1 MARICGL
8 YRLDRQH
15 ADGVNRQLIDI
26 AMMCH
31 SSAFAAPQEGDNGV
45 TNACGIAGNI
55 LL

>member
-15 ADGVNRQLIDI
+15 VDGVNRQLIDI

-31 SSAFAAPQEGDNGV
+31 SSASLRRKRVAIME
-45 TNACGIAGNI
+45 
-55 LL
+55 